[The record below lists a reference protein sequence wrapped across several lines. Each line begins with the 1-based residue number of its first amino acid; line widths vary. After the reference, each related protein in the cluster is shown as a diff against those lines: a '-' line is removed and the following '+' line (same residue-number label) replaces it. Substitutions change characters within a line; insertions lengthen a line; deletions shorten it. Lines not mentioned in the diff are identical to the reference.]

1 VKNIN
6 DLRQSCTG
14 ENSGQ
19 RGAVGGR
26 DAGLD
31 AFCSSLQACFMVLKR
46 EQTTGLIS
54 APNRIPL
61 SPCPPRPTTSHSH
74 TLAHSLTHSL
84 SQHVHLQLPRTNNL
98 ITQQIHDGTTST
110 STSRV
115 TTFLVICSMRGAER
129 GWTYRRSTGK
139 C

>member
-1 VKNIN
+1 VHRRK
-6 DLRQSCTG
+6 
-14 ENSGQ
+14 Q
-19 RGAVGGR
+19 RPTCGR

-31 AFCSSLQACFMVLKR
+31 AFCSSLQACFLVLKR
-46 EQTTGLIS
+46 EQITGLIS
-54 APNRIPL
+54 APNRIRL

-74 TLAHSLTHSL
+74 TLTLAHSLTHS
-84 SQHVHLQLPRTNNL
+84 HNNMYIVHLQLPRTNNL

-110 STSRV
+110 TTSRV
-115 TTFLVICSMRGAER
+115 TTFLVICSMRGAEG